1 MIRLFTIDDYD
12 QVYQLWK
19 RTPGVGLRS
28 MDDSMEGIKRF
39 LLRNPNTNFVI
50 DVDGHIVGTA
60 LGGHDGRRGY
70 LYHLCVDEAYRRH
83 SLGRK
88 LIERM
93 TEAMRKEGI
102 SKLGLVC
109 FANNQ
114 AGNEFWHLL
123 GWERRSD
130 LNYYSISIDENN
142 L

>member
-12 QVYQLWK
+12 KVYQLWK
-19 RTPGVGLRS
+19 RTHGVGLRS
-28 MDDSMEGIKRF
+28 MDDSLEGIKRF
-39 LLRNPNTNFVI
+39 LHRNPNTNFVAEE
-50 DVDGHIVGTA
+50 DGHIVGTA

-70 LYHLCVDEAYRRH
+70 LYHLCVDETYRRH

-93 TEAMRKEGI
+93 TEAMRNEGI

-109 FANNQ
+109 FTSNQ
-114 AGNEFWHLL
+114 TGNEFWHCL